1 MTCTSKAKSE
11 QTVLHPQAVAS
22 KKAARGDNQILIA
35 ILASQDKQSYTLMAV
50 IGCYYFVI
58 LVHL

>member
-1 MTCTSKAKSE
+1 MSKVKSE
-11 QTVLHPQAVAS
+11 KKPVLHTQAVAS
-22 KKAARGDNQILIA
+22 KKAATGDHQILIA
-35 ILASQDKQSYTLMAV
+35 ILASQEKQSYALMAV

>member
-1 MTCTSKAKSE
+1 MSHT
-11 QTVLHPQAVAS
+11 QAAAS
-22 KKAARGDNQILIA
+22 QKAATGDNQLIA
-35 ILASQDKQSYTLMAV
+35 ILASQEKQSYTLMAV

>member
-1 MTCTSKAKSE
+1 M
-11 QTVLHPQAVAS
+11 LHTQAVAS
-22 KKAARGDNQILIA
+22 KKAATGDNQILIA
-35 ILASQDKQSYTLMAV
+35 ILASQEKQSYTLMAV